1 MRWRPKPS
9 EAQTEEKQETV
20 IYKYNNSASLFK
32 NNSYS
37 LDE

>member
-20 IYKYNNSASLFK
+20 IYKYNNSASLF
-32 NNSYS
+32 SIIPIP
-37 LDE
+37 DE